1 MKNLLLITLLSFGII
16 SSLFSQQERTVFGKS
31 GWRISGVWAGPTIG
45 VGQVDKEPLV
55 FRGAFG
61 GVEFGKKLLL
71 GWGSFET
78 DNDVYIDAFDNDRF
92 KMDYSG
98 FMLGFTPAAHKTL
111 HPTLMVL
118 AGTGNAQMGN
128 GELDNIFVL
137 QPTLGLELNVFRF
150 FHLSLDGGYRL
161 VSNVNIP
168 EMTGQDLSGV
178 YGEVKLKF
186 GFSW

>member
-1 MKNLLLITLLSFGII
+1 MKNLMLVLFMMISTSLSLLA
-16 SSLFSQQERTVFGKS
+16 QQERTVFGKS
-31 GWRISGVWAGPTIG
+31 GWRISGVWAGPAVG
-45 VGQVDKEPLV
+45 VGQVDGEPLV

-78 DNDVYIDAFDNDRF
+78 DNDVYINALDNDRF
-92 KMDYSG
+92 NMDYSG
-98 FMLGFTPAAHKTL
+98 LMLGYTPSAHKTI
-111 HPTLMVL
+111 HPTFMLL
-118 AGTGNAQMGN
+118 AGTGKAQTGN
-128 GELDNIFVL
+128 SDLDNIFVV
-137 QPTLGLELNVFRF
+137 QPTLGIELNVFRF
-150 FHLSLDGGYRL
+150 FHLSLDGGYRM

-168 EMTGQDLSGV
+168 EMTGQDLSGA